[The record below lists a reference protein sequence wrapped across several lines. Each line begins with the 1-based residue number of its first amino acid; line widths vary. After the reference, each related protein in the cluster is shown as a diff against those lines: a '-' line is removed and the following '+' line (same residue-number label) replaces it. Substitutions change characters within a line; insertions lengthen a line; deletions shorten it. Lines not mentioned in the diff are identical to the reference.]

1 MSSAR
6 PTPSALL
13 LGEDPL
19 SRGASTGY
27 ATTMMHSVCSRCLLT
42 LVTAIGLV
50 GCGSTESR
58 SSETVAASGSLPSGS
73 HPRPEQEKARI
84 GDTQE
89 MVLNA
94 MGSPDEQ
101 RDVTDAD
108 GQQSIWIYKNYFQ
121 KPEHIEQSGWSKVLV
136 RGVHDQYGTEIQKP
150 VTQDIS
156 RTQVVADIQVA
167 FKSGVVS
174 SVAQVRH

>member
-1 MSSAR
+1 
-6 PTPSALL
+6 
-13 LGEDPL
+13 
-19 SRGASTGY
+19 
-27 ATTMMHSVCSRCLLT
+27 
-42 LVTAIGLV
+42 
-50 GCGSTESR
+50 
-58 SSETVAASGSLPSGS
+58 
-73 HPRPEQEKARI
+73 
-84 GDTQE
+84 
-89 MVLNA
+89 

-121 KPEHIEQSGWSKVLV
+121 KPEHIVQAGWSKVLV
-136 RGVHDQYGTEIQKP
+136 RGVNDQYGTEIQKP

-174 SVAQVRH
+174 SVAQVRQ